1 MKKVLVNLSGCLLG
15 LLIGG
20 LGIRIIDINRQKK
33 RCRVDNGKK
42 IRRS

>member
-1 MKKVLVNLSGCLLG
+1 MEQILDNFICSLLG
-15 LLIGG
+15 ILIGG
-20 LGIRIIDINRQKK
+20 LGIRVIDINRQKK